1 MGGPSSLHAFCQRL
15 ERGAEVREAQVVKGE
30 AQKGIGA
37 GVLVRRSGGGGGHAD
52 RDVGD
57 GLIMGGR

>member
-15 ERGAEVREAQVVKGE
+15 EGGAEVREAQVVKGE
-30 AQKGIGA
+30 EQEGIGA
-37 GVLVRRSGGGGGHAD
+37 GGLVRRSGGGHAD